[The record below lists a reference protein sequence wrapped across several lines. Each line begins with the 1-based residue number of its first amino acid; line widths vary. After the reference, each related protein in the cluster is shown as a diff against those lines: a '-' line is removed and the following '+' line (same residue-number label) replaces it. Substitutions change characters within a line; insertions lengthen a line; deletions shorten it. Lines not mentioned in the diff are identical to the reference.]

1 MQILLIVGLLFSLKV
16 QLSDFGKND
25 WKPWAPREE
34 IAPRCFVDTTS
45 FRSAPDSLAVSGD
58 ANAAAYGGWTYQ
70 VSGIEAGRFY
80 RLTAFYR
87 AQGVAEERRQIL
99 TRVDWIGSD
108 GKRAGQP
115 DHGYQTEPGSGWQKI
130 SLRAPAPEGARQA
143 RIELMLGWAPQG
155 TVWFDDITFEEV
167 PTPPARKIRIAAV
180 SFRPKDTGS
189 KEGSIKAF
197 LETLDKAGAQKP
209 DIVCLGEGI
218 TVVGH
223 GGSYADVAETVPG
236 PTTAKLG
243 EKAAQYGMYI
253 VAGLYERE
261 GNAVY
266 NTAVMIDRKG
276 KVAGKYRKVY
286 LPREEIEG
294 GLTPGTG
301 FPVFDTDFGR
311 VGIMICW
318 DLEYTDPARA
328 LTAQGAELVLLP
340 IWGGSLDLMKAR
352 ALENHV
358 FLVSSGYDAETAI
371 IDPAGKIIRSAKD
384 SGQARVEI
392 ADVDLEERFIDPWL
406 GDMRSRFHIEQRWDV
421 PVARR

>member
-1 MQILLIVGLLFSLKV
+1 MQFLLIVSLLLSLNVK
-16 QLSDFGKND
+16 LSDFGKND

-45 FRSAPDSLAVSGD
+45 FRSAPDSLAISGN
-58 ANAAAYGGWTYQ
+58 ANSAAYGGWTY
-70 VSGIEAGRFY
+70 VVPGIESGRFY
-80 RLTAFYR
+80 QLTAFFK

-99 TRVDWIGSD
+99 TRVDWLGPD
-108 GKRAGQP
+108 GQRAGQP
-115 DHGYQTEPGSGWQKI
+115 DHGYQLKSESGWQKI

-155 TVWFDDITFEEV
+155 TVWFDDIAFEEV
-167 PTPPARKIRIAAV
+167 PAPPARKVRIAAV
-180 SFRPKDTGS
+180 SLRPRDTGS

-197 LETLDKAGAQKP
+197 LNALDQAGAMKP
-209 DIVCLGEGI
+209 DVVCLGEGI
-218 TVVGH
+218 TVVGN
-223 GGSYADVAETVPG
+223 GGKYADVAETVPG
-236 PTTAKLG
+236 PTTEKLG
-243 EKAAQYGMYI
+243 QKAAQYGMYI
-253 VAGLYERE
+253 AAGLYERE
-261 GNAVY
+261 GHAVY
-266 NTAVMIDRKG
+266 NTAVLIDRKG

-311 VGIMICW
+311 LGMMICW
-318 DLEYTDPARA
+318 DVEYTDPARA
-328 LTAQGAELVLLP
+328 LAVQGAEIVLLP

-358 FLVSSGYDAETAI
+358 FLVSSGYDVESAI
-371 IDPAGKIIRSAKD
+371 IDPAGKIIRSTRE
-384 SGQARVEI
+384 SGRIET
-392 ADVDLEERFIDPWL
+392 ADVNLEDRFIDPWL

-421 PVARR
+421 PVEHR

>member
-1 MQILLIVGLLFSLKV
+1 MQFLLIVSLLLSLNVK
-16 QLSDFGKND
+16 LSDFGKND

-45 FRSAPDSLAVSGD
+45 FRSAPDSLAISGN
-58 ANAAAYGGWTYQ
+58 ANSAAYGGWTY
-70 VSGIEAGRFY
+70 VVPGIESGRFY
-80 RLTAFYR
+80 QLTAFFK

-99 TRVDWIGSD
+99 TRVDWLGPD
-108 GKRAGQP
+108 GQRAGQP
-115 DHGYQTEPGSGWQKI
+115 DHGYQLKSESGWQKI

-155 TVWFDDITFEEV
+155 TVWFDDIAFEEV
-167 PTPPARKIRIAAV
+167 PAPPARKVRIAAV
-180 SFRPKDTGS
+180 SLRPRDTGS

-197 LETLDKAGAQKP
+197 LNALDQAGAMKP
-209 DIVCLGEGI
+209 DVVCLGEGI
-218 TVVGH
+218 TVVGN
-223 GGSYADVAETVPG
+223 GGKYADVAETVPG
-236 PTTAKLG
+236 PTTEKLG
-243 EKAAQYGMYI
+243 QKAAQYGMYI
-253 VAGLYERE
+253 AAGLYERE
-261 GNAVY
+261 GHAVY
-266 NTAVMIDRKG
+266 NTAVLIDRKG

-311 VGIMICW
+311 LGMMICW
-318 DLEYTDPARA
+318 DVQYTDPARA
-328 LTAQGAELVLLP
+328 LAAQGAEIVLLP

-358 FLVSSGYDAETAI
+358 FLVSSGYDVESAI
-371 IDPAGKIIRSAKD
+371 IDPAGKIIRSTRE
-384 SGQARVEI
+384 SGRIET
-392 ADVDLEERFIDPWL
+392 ADVNLEDRFIDPWL

-421 PVARR
+421 PVEHR